1 MTWLKP
7 DPVLTTPSTS
17 LAAMVAMRST
27 AVSVMT
33 RRPLCPEAGRLPSS
47 SFDRASVKGVSASA
61 TASAKELSEVD
72 LTVVVSTDEVADDA
86 QDERDEEP
94 EETSGCCGDPE
105 KKAREEADGGSGHVC
120 LLGRR

>member
-1 MTWLKP
+1 MTWSRP
-7 DPVLTTPSTS
+7 DPALTTPSTS

-27 AVSVMT
+27 APSVMT
-33 RRPLCPEAGRLPSS
+33 RRPLCPAAGRLSS
-47 SFDRASVKGVSASA
+47 RSLGRVSVRGRGASA

-86 QDERDEEP
+86 QDERDEES

-120 LLGRR
+120 PLGRM